1 MKICLIFVV
10 FLYRYDLTKEPV
22 RCCGSS
28 NCVSLTERVAKL
40 LDPDVLEIQIG
51 LRYRDRENNSE
62 KKPENYRFVAYRN
75 LFILT
80 YGRTRAKEERKP
92 LPSCLVMRVR
102 NLFPDPNDKYTGF
115 KSKKKRK
122 KWIIFLFLFSELLWQ
137 MRSSQTSSQRCLL
150 QSVVAYSG
158 VTATDPG
165 TLPCHRDQPAAR
177 MERIP
182 STKTAFSWCRWELW
196 WRCSGRQIHYLICSI
211 FSNCLE
217 PKNFSSET
225 GAP

>member
-1 MKICLIFVV
+1 
-10 FLYRYDLTKEPV
+10 
-22 RCCGSS
+22 
-28 NCVSLTERVAKL
+28 
-40 LDPDVLEIQIG
+40 
-51 LRYRDRENNSE
+51 
-62 KKPENYRFVAYRN
+62 
-75 LFILT
+75 
-80 YGRTRAKEERKP
+80 
-92 LPSCLVMRVR
+92 VMRVR
-102 NLFPDPNDKYTGF
+102 NLFPDPNDQYTGF

-122 KWIIFLFLFSELLWQ
+122 KWIICLFLFSELLWQ
-137 MRSSQTSSQRCLL
+137 MRSSQTSSQTRSQRCLL

-211 FSNCLE
+211 FSNCGSGFRIPDPDPGFDE
-217 PKNFSSET
+217 PKWEKIYSWKFKSIFWIKNWKLLI
-225 GAP
+225 PRPP

>member
-28 NCVSLTERVAKL
+28 NCVSVTERVAKL

-102 NLFPDPNDKYTGF
+102 NLFPDPNNEYTGF

-122 KWIIFLFLFSELLWQ
+122 K
-137 MRSSQTSSQRCLL
+137 
-150 QSVVAYSG
+150 
-158 VTATDPG
+158 
-165 TLPCHRDQPAAR
+165 
-177 MERIP
+177 
-182 STKTAFSWCRWELW
+182 
-196 WRCSGRQIHYLICSI
+196 
-211 FSNCLE
+211 
-217 PKNFSSET
+217 
-225 GAP
+225 